1 MLVSRHCHG
10 LVIVHK
16 VSLPPHH
23 PERIEWIRNVVLN
36 VDGLDQGPFRVG
48 PLQIGIDRVEVA
60 LQLGR
65 VIVQISREANLGLV
79 EPLQFISGAEI
90 ATSVFSEW
98 ETRPPP
104 CRKKS
109 EEEGGII

>member
-79 EPLQFISGAEI
+79 EPLQFISGAEK
-90 ATSVFSEW
+90 AQSECL
-98 ETRPPP
+98 TLLLL
-104 CRKKS
+104 CQLT
-109 EEEGGII
+109 